1 MNKETISTGQLAG
14 LILSTTVGSGIVYI
28 PNPLTAIAR
37 QQAWISMI
45 AAFLF
50 GCAVLG
56 CLVFMQRRMQE
67 GTSFFRHAGR
77 TIGRPLAAVAA
88 LILVSLLLFAVPAIV
103 AGIANFFT
111 GVMMK
116 ETPAYVFSATSLVVS
131 ALTVRAGLEVMAR
144 MFVLLAGIMLAVT
157 LAVMLLAAPG
167 YHLEFLMPLAPQ
179 SVKPLL
185 HATLVAAGFPFGEV
199 LLYGVLLPC
208 VKVSRPGD
216 LVKKLFGAYA
226 VSGAMLT
233 MSVLCTILAFGPA
246 AGSFQYSLYRL
257 ASEVQIAEIIQRI
270 ESVIGIIMI
279 LGSYM
284 KATVFLYILN
294 VLAAECLG
302 LSDMRVSVFPLA
314 LICIFLS
321 LTMFDNPA
329 DFYTQ
334 VYVIWPFMVVAVGCS
349 LILALTV
356 ATWVQFRHKGREG
369 EA

>member
-1 MNKETISTGQLAG
+1 MNKETISTGQMAG

-28 PNPLTAIAR
+28 PHPLTAIAR
-37 QQAWISMI
+37 QHTWISMI
-45 AAFLF
+45 AATLF

-56 CLVFMQRRMQE
+56 CLIFMQRRMQE
-67 GTSFFRHAGR
+67 GSSFFRHACR
-77 TIGRPLAAVAA
+77 TVGRPLAVAVALL
-88 LILVSLLLFAVPAIV
+88 LIILLLFAVPAIV
-103 AGIANFFT
+103 TGIANFFT

-116 ETPAYVFSATSLVVS
+116 ETPAYVFSATSLIVS

-144 MFVLLAGIMLAVT
+144 MFLLLVAIMLAVS
-157 LAVMLLAAPG
+157 LLVLLLAAPG
-167 YHLEFLMPLAPQ
+167 YHLEYLMPFAPL
-179 SVKPLL
+179 SVKPVL

-199 LLYGVLLPC
+199 LLYGVLLPY
-208 VKVSRPGD
+208 VKAARPGD
-216 LVKKLFGAYA
+216 LAKKLFGAYA

-270 ESVIGIIMI
+270 EAVIGISMI

-294 VLAAECLG
+294 VLTAECLG
-302 LSDMRVSVFPLA
+302 LSDKRASVFPLA
-314 LICIFLS
+314 LICVFLS
-321 LTMFDNPA
+321 LNMFDNFA

-334 VYVIWPFMVVAVGCS
+334 VYVIWPFMVIAVGCS

-356 ATWVQFRHKGREG
+356 VTGIRHRLKSREG